1 MDTSIVLVLDDLQTE
16 FSLGRVNAALI
27 HLASRQR
34 SEVTAEVNP
43 NETSPSSAW
52 WRQAENE
59 NHAAC
64 KSDFLNVSL
73 ANCASIQESSKPA
86 VMDHNKVLYSPS

>member
-1 MDTSIVLVLDDLQTE
+1 MDTSILVVLKRSENRILVSSRRE
-16 FSLGRVNAALI
+16 NVALI

-34 SEVTAEVNP
+34 SEVITEVNP

-52 WRQAENE
+52 WQQAENE

-64 KSDFLNVSL
+64 KSDFLNMPL
-73 ANCASIQESSKPA
+73 AKYAFMQ
-86 VMDHNKVLYSPS
+86 